1 MNILTRPLLTLQNE
15 DDELLPLELPAISL
29 TGRPRLVQELVAAL
43 PESLSLPQQRL
54 VIQNILE
61 QKARVDPHSL
71 IGEVVW
77 NKREA
82 LLTLQHLDDDE
93 LREQEAITA
102 EIEVL
107 WKRRETVQET
117 FYRRGEGLRKQV
129 EELDCLLAFL
139 VEESSTSPLLKAA

>member
-1 MNILTRPLLTLQNE
+1 MNILTRPLLTLQKE

-29 TGRPRLVQELVAAL
+29 TGRPKLVQELVAAL
-43 PESLSLPQQRL
+43 PESLSLPQKRL

-61 QKARVDPHSL
+61 QKARVDPHTL

-82 LLTLQHLDDDE
+82 LQALERLNDE
-93 LREQEAITA
+93 ERQEQEAITA

-117 FYRRGEGLRKQV
+117 FYRRGEGLRMQV
-129 EELDCLLAFL
+129 EEIDRLLAFL
-139 VEESSTSPLLKAA
+139 VEESHSEPLQKAA

>member
-61 QKARVDPHSL
+61 QKARVDCHSL

-82 LLTLQHLDDDE
+82 LLTLQRLDDDE

>member
-1 MNILTRPLLTLQNE
+1 MNILTRPLLKFQSE
-15 DDELLPLELPAISL
+15 DDELLPLDLPAISL

-43 PESLSLPQQRL
+43 PESLSLSQQRL
-54 VIQNILE
+54 VIQSILE
-61 QKARVDPHSL
+61 QKARVDPQAL

-82 LLTLQHLDDDE
+82 LFALQHLDNE
-93 LREQEAITA
+93 EQRKQEAITA

-107 WKRRETVQET
+107 WQRRETVQET

-129 EELDCLLAFL
+129 EELDALLAFL
-139 VEESSTSPLLKAA
+139 VEESHAEPLRKAA

>member
-1 MNILTRPLLTLQNE
+1 MNILTRPLLTLQTE
-15 DDELLPLELPAISL
+15 DDELIPLELPAISL
-29 TGRPRLVQELVAAL
+29 TGRPKLVQELVAAL

-61 QKARVDPHSL
+61 QKAHVDPSTL

-77 NKREA
+77 NKRGA
-82 LLTLQHLDDDE
+82 LLALQHLDDEE

-117 FYRRGEGLRKQV
+117 FYRRGEGLRKQI
-129 EELDCLLAFL
+129 EEIDALLAFL
-139 VEESSTSPLLKAA
+139 VEESYSEPLLKAA